1 LVAQSPP
8 DGYTLL
14 VNTSAHVYSAAL
26 LKHLAYDPLKDFI
39 PIAPLTSQPYV
50 LVSSPKAGFTTFA
63 ELIAAAKAMP
73 GILRFGSTGVGT
85 GTHLGLENLNLAAGI
100 RTVHV
105 PPRPGEAIADV
116 IAQTMAGR
124 ADYMLAPIQLA
135 LADIG
140 AGRLIA
146 LAVSGAQRSSLLP
159 EVPTIAEAGVA
170 GFDFPIWY
178 GVWTPA
184 GTPAEVVDKIARD
197 ISRALATPELREW
210 LSKHGTDP
218 MSMTQPEFAHFVQI
232 ESERAE
238 RLVTAAGITRQ

>member
-1 LVAQSPP
+1 VARAISPTLSELWSQPVRVENHPGRGSTAAPALVAQSPP

-14 VNTSAHVYSAAL
+14 VNTSAHVYRAAF

-39 PIAPLTSQPYV
+39 PIAPLTSQPYM

-135 LADIG
+135 RRHWRRQAHC
-140 AGRLIA
+140 AG
-146 LAVSGAQRSSLLP
+146 SQRCP
-159 EVPTIAEAGVA
+159 AFVVA
-170 GFDFPIWY
+170 
-178 GVWTPA
+178 A
-184 GTPAEVVDKIARD
+184 
-197 ISRALATPELREW
+197 
-210 LSKHGTDP
+210 
-218 MSMTQPEFAHFVQI
+218 
-232 ESERAE
+232 
-238 RLVTAAGITRQ
+238 